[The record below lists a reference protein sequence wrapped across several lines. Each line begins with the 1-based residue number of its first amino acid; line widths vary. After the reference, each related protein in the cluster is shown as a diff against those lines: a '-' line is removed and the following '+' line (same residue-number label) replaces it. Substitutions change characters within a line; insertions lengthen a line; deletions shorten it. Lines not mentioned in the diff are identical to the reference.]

1 MYDELIKRLRE
12 LHPEEFGNEWDF
24 AFACQQI
31 MHEAADAI
39 EELSKPKWVPV
50 TEALPEQGKRYLVIR
65 FDKVT
70 KTPFVD
76 ILWYDAYGLWW
87 NRLYKGNYNVT
98 HWMLL
103 PEQPKEGERE

>member
-1 MYDELIKRLRE
+1 MYDELVATLRRQCVEMDCGNCNTCVKR
-12 LHPEEFGNEWDF
+12 
-24 AFACQQI
+24 Q
-31 MHEAADAI
+31 AADAI

-98 HWMLL
+98 HWMPL